1 MENSMR
7 NQIISAS
14 TLQGADVRSSSDESI
29 GEIKDLM
36 IDVSSG
42 EISYAVLS
50 VSTGF
55 LNLDSKYFA
64 VPLEAFE
71 FQRFNDDY
79 TGQVVVLDVS
89 KEKLENSPGFDK
101 DNWPTHPDSVFIDS
115 VNSYYGIQGNRGNR
129 GLGNSDYD
137 DSRLGDTSL
146 GGSVLDD
153 SDLEGSRLD
162 DTRTTGS
169 RYENSDR
176 DDSRFDDSNLGDS
189 RRDNTRF

>member
-7 NQIISAS
+7 SQIISAS

-36 IDVSSG
+36 VDVSSG
-42 EISYAVLS
+42 EILYAVLS

-64 VPLEAFE
+64 VPLEAFD
-71 FQRFNDDY
+71 FNRFNDDY

-101 DNWPTHPDSVFIDS
+101 DNWPTHPDSVFVDS
-115 VNSYYGIQGNRGNR
+115 VNSYYGIQGNRGYQSR
-129 GLGNSDYD
+129 GDSDYNE
-137 DSRLGDTSL
+137 SRLGDSGL
-146 GGSVLDD
+146 GGSRMDD
-153 SDLEGSRLD
+153 SDLGDSLLGDRRRSDSRF
-162 DTRTTGS
+162 
-169 RYENSDR
+169 ENSDL
-176 DDSRFDDSNLGDS
+176 DDSRFDDSDLDS
-189 RRDNTRF
+189 RRDNTTF